1 PTDEHEAWVHE
12 EELLPEF
19 LQAWYL
25 LADAG
30 LNAQERNM
38 IQTAIGETYTIQ
50 RMSQELRAQWPEDD
64 LQRNQLPQPRASG
77 YWHERKEDSE
87 DDETEEAM
95 TSAAALIAN
104 GMNEEGIAL
113 MTAAVEAEEEAP
125 RRDQAHHA
133 QEEAPFV
140 CFSDLHE
147 IDEDDGYFTADEGC
161 ENCETEY
168 HHGDLQEIENYTT
181 TGEETMTCQQTSWS
195 L

>member
-1 PTDEHEAWVHE
+1 MTPSDPWAAWRRHRPTDEHEAWVHE

-87 DDETEEAM
+87 DDETEEE
-95 TSAAALIAN
+95 TLIAN

-113 MTAAVEAEEEAP
+113 MTAAVEAEEEAMTALH
-125 RRDQAHHA
+125 QAKRTLR
-133 QEEAPFV
+133 EA
-140 CFSDLHE
+140 
-147 IDEDDGYFTADEGC
+147 
-161 ENCETEY
+161 
-168 HHGDLQEIENYTT
+168 
-181 TGEETMTCQQTSWS
+181 
-195 L
+195 